1 MCNGFGIEIK
11 RMIKMKHNFE
21 RFELK
26 PFLIKALEE
35 KNISLPTEIQERLIP
50 AIKNGMD
57 VIGQSQTGTG
67 KTFAFLL
74 PILHRI
80 NVQKK
85 ETQAVITAPTRELAG
100 QLFDELKK
108 LADYSEETIDAQLV
122 VGGTDR
128 VRMMDKLKN
137 NPHIVVGTPGRIADM
152 IEKQALEVHH
162 VQMFVV
168 DEADQMLDMGFI
180 EDVDRSASRM
190 GTELQMMVFSATIP
204 EKLQPF
210 LRKYLTNPRHVEVQ
224 PRQASPKKI
233 KHWLVPDRDR
243 DRKELIVQVANSLNP
258 FLAVVFANKKETAD
272 EVFEAL
278 QMAGL
283 NVDILHGGISPRQR
297 KKVMKRLQ
305 DAEVQYLVAT
315 DLVARGIDVQ
325 GISHIIN
332 YELPTEL
339 EYYVHRVGRT
349 ARAGW
354 DGIAITLYGRYDQ
367 DSIHKLEKQGI
378 SFVYREL
385 KGGEW
390 KDIEKRNRPR
400 MVLNR
405 TDSKVG
411 AARTGAPS
419 PGGGG
424 KAKAKP
430 KKVKPGYKKKERYKK
445 AKAEQRQR
453 RIESNKRK

>member
-1 MCNGFGIEIK
+1 
-11 RMIKMKHNFE
+11 MKHNFE

-26 PFLIKALEE
+26 PFLINALEE

-50 AIKNGMD
+50 AIKNGID

-80 NVQKK
+80 EVGKK

-100 QLFDELKK
+100 QLFEEMKK
-108 LADYSEETIDAQLV
+108 LADYSEEPIDAQLV

-128 VRMMDKLKN
+128 IRMMDKLKN

-152 IEKQALEVHH
+152 VEKQALDVHH
-162 VQMFVV
+162 VKMFVV

-180 EDVDRSASRM
+180 EDVDRAASRM
-190 GTELQMMVFSATIP
+190 GTDLQMMVFSATIP

-210 LRKYLTNPRHVEVQ
+210 LKKYLTNPRHVEVQ

-233 KHWLVPDRDR
+233 KHWLVPDRDK
-243 DRKELIVQVANSLNP
+243 DRKELLVKMASSLNP
-258 FLAVVFANKKETAD
+258 FLAVVFTNKKETAD
-272 EVFEAL
+272 EVYEAM
-278 QMAGL
+278 QTAGL

-305 DAEVQYLVAT
+305 DAEVQYLVAS
-315 DLVARGIDVQ
+315 DLVARGIDVE

-332 YELPTEL
+332 FELPTEL
-339 EYYVHRVGRT
+339 EYYIHRVGRT

-354 DGIAITLYGRYDQ
+354 DGVAITFYGRHDQ
-367 DSIHKLEKQGI
+367 DSIQKLEKQGI
-378 SFVYREL
+378 SFIYREL

-390 KDIEKRNRPR
+390 KDIEKRNRPK

-405 TDSKVG
+405 AGTSPSVSKTSSTS
-411 AARTGAPS
+411 AST
-419 PGGGG
+419 GG

-445 AKAEQRQR
+445 AKEEKRQR